1 MKMLLERISPYFE
14 IVIFPQDM
22 ILTKPIE
29 EWPIVD
35 VLMAWY
41 SDGMIAAIRLFLGY
55 PLEKAIAY
63 VDLRKPYSLN
73 DLRMQYISLLRTHNH
88 FLHPQLFFD
97 RCAIHKLLKENVV
110 VAVAFDVRE

>member
-14 IVIFPQDM
+14 IVVFPEDM

-41 SDGMIAAIRLFLGY
+41 SDGVTVAMCSRLGY

-73 DLRMQYISLLRTHNH
+73 DLRMQYISLL
-88 FLHPQLFFD
+88 
-97 RCAIHKLLKENVV
+97 
-110 VAVAFDVRE
+110 

>member
-14 IVIFPQDM
+14 IVIFQEDM

-41 SDGMIAAIRLFLGY
+41 SDGIAAPFLSCTGY

-73 DLRMQYISLLRTHNH
+73 DLRMQYISLL
-88 FLHPQLFFD
+88 
-97 RCAIHKLLKENVV
+97 
-110 VAVAFDVRE
+110 

>member
-14 IVIFPQDM
+14 IVIFQEDM

-35 VLMAWY
+35 VLMAWN
-41 SDGMIAAIRLFLGY
+41 SDGIAATFRSRVGY

-73 DLRMQYISLLRTHNH
+73 DLRMQYISLL
-88 FLHPQLFFD
+88 
-97 RCAIHKLLKENVV
+97 
-110 VAVAFDVRE
+110 

>member
-14 IVIFPQDM
+14 IVIFQQDM

-41 SDGMIAAIRLFLGY
+41 SDGSIR
-55 PLEKAIAY
+55 EK
-63 VDLRKPYSLN
+63 
-73 DLRMQYISLLRTHNH
+73 
-88 FLHPQLFFD
+88 
-97 RCAIHKLLKENVV
+97 C
-110 VAVAFDVRE
+110 